1 MGGRSEIARAWLTLA
16 VACTLAMPAAGQF
29 SDSFN
34 FIKAVRDG
42 EGDKVMTYL
51 NKPGQPVLNTRDG
64 STGETALHIVVKKH
78 DQTWLGFLLARGAQ
92 TELRDREGNT
102 ALLTAVHISDAD
114 AARMLL
120 QYGAKVNATNS
131 RGETPLVVAVQHRD
145 LPSIRLLVTNG
156 ADPRIADTIAGKNAR
171 DYASEDNRGTAI
183 LRILDEAKPK
193 PSTMVGPAQ

>member
-1 MGGRSEIARAWLTLA
+1 MGGRSGIARAGLTLA
-16 VACTLAMPAAGQF
+16 AACALAVPAVAQF

-42 EGDKVMTYL
+42 DGEKVMTYL

-64 STGETALHIVVKKH
+64 STGETVLHIVVKKH
-78 DQTWLGFLLARGAQ
+78 DQTWLAFLLSRGAQ

-102 ALLTAVHISDAD
+102 PLLTAVHISDAES
-114 AARMLL
+114 ARMLL
-120 QYGAKVNATNS
+120 QYGAKVNATNG
-131 RGETPLVVAVQHRD
+131 RGETPLVVAVQQRD

-156 ADPRIADTIAGKNAR
+156 ADPKIADTMAGKNAR

-193 PSTMVGPAQ
+193 PSTVVGPVQ